1 VAARPSPE
9 PDQGLRSSFVTVR
22 FATGLVVS
30 GPKRA
35 PVQMLADQVVD
46 DHASVHEGETAASLG
61 LTGAPIEGPTHFSQ
75 FDPLAE
81 ALWGTAWF
89 EQGCISCHF
98 QNMVIEGEEVQA
110 SLTTSGPTSGRIE
123 AHKPDDSPVLA
134 GTASIGPDH
143 PETELDARRG
153 RQGGPG
159 ELFVI
164 DQLEVGM
171 RSDGDERVAMTFEEG
186 NGTLYPFSLND
197 KLARITEPHPWYTA
211 EGGPSTPWSR
221 AVVPMEMISVLAHK
235 SGPRWPVRSPAV
247 GLFLD
252 MEIRL
257 LAGPVFVGQQYSVHR
272 EIVGLSQS
280 RRTESYWTRTVL
292 ADAQTGE
299 EVVSVLLHAGMFKES
314 YPGYPRDRL
323 TA

>member
-1 VAARPSPE
+1 M
-9 PDQGLRSSFVTVR
+9 R
-22 FATGLVVS
+22 FTTELVVS
-30 GPKRA
+30 GPMRA
-35 PVQMLADQVVD
+35 PAQMLADQVVD

-81 ALWGTAWF
+81 ALWGEVWF

-98 QNMVIEGEEVQA
+98 QNMVIEGEGVQA
-110 SLTTSGPTSGRIE
+110 SLTTVGERSGRIE
-123 AHKPDDSPVLA
+123 AHKADGSPVLT
-134 GTASIGPDH
+134 GTVSAGPDH
-143 PETELDARRG
+143 PKTELDMRRAK
-153 RQGGPG
+153 QGEPG

-171 RSDGDERVAMTFEEG
+171 RSSGDERVSMTFDQK
-186 NGTLYPFSLND
+186 NGALYPFSLND
-197 KLARITEPHPWYTA
+197 KLARITESHPWYTA
-211 EGGPSTPWSR
+211 EGGSSSPWGR

-257 LAGPVFVGQQYSVHR
+257 LAGPVLVGQQYSVHR

-292 ADAQTGE
+292 TDAETGDK
-299 EVVSVLLHAGMFKES
+299 VVSVLLHAGMFKES

-323 TA
+323 AT

>member
-1 VAARPSPE
+1 
-9 PDQGLRSSFVTVR
+9 VR
-22 FATGLVVS
+22 FTTELVVS
-30 GPKRA
+30 GPARVPA
-35 PVQMLADQVVD
+35 QMLADQVVD

-81 ALWGTAWF
+81 ALWGEAWF

-98 QNMVIEGEEVQA
+98 QNMVIEGEEVEA
-110 SLTTSGPTSGRIE
+110 SLTTVGGRSGRIE
-123 AHKPDDSPVLA
+123 AHKADGSPVLV
-134 GTASIGPDH
+134 GTASLGPDH
-143 PETELDARRG
+143 PETELDMRRAK
-153 RQGGPG
+153 QGEPG

-171 RSDGDERVAMTFEEG
+171 HSDGDERVSMTFDQT
-186 NGTLYPFSLND
+186 NGALYPFSLND
-197 KLARITEPHPWYTA
+197 KLARITESHPWYTV
-211 EGGPSTPWSR
+211 EGGPSSPWGR

-252 MEIRL
+252 MEIRM
-257 LAGPVFVGQQYSVHR
+257 LAGPVFVAQQYSVQR

-292 ADAQTGE
+292 TDVETGDDT
-299 EVVSVLLHAGMFKES
+299 VSVLLHAGMFKES

-323 TA
+323 TT

>member
-1 VAARPSPE
+1 
-9 PDQGLRSSFVTVR
+9 
-22 FATGLVVS
+22 
-30 GPKRA
+30 
-35 PVQMLADQVVD
+35 M
-46 DHASVHEGETAASLG
+46 
-61 LTGAPIEGPTHFSQ
+61 
-75 FDPLAE
+75 
-81 ALWGTAWF
+81 
-89 EQGCISCHF
+89 
-98 QNMVIEGEEVQA
+98 
-110 SLTTSGPTSGRIE
+110 
-123 AHKPDDSPVLA
+123 
-134 GTASIGPDH
+134 
-143 PETELDARRG
+143 
-153 RQGGPG
+153 
-159 ELFVI
+159 I

-171 RSDGDERVAMTFEEG
+171 RSEGDERVTMTFEEG
-186 NGTLYPFSLND
+186 NGALYPFSLND

-211 EGGPSTPWSR
+211 EGGPSSPWGR

-257 LAGPVFVGQQYSVHR
+257 LAGPVFVGQRYSVHR
-272 EIVGLSQS
+272 EIVGLGQS

-292 ADAQTGE
+292 ADADTGQ